1 MVRFGRRPLSEHRR
15 STVRTALLVLL
26 VVVVVVTGLP
36 VMVGGMG
43 MEPCPDC
50 GPATLACSVSC
61 ATLPAAVLVAVA
73 TLFSFMV
80 VAPRRRHGLE
90 FAWSID
96 PPPRVA

>member
-1 MVRFGRRPLSEHRR
+1 MITFGRPPLSEHRR
-15 STVRTALLVLL
+15 SAVRTAFLVLL
-26 VVVVVVTGLP
+26 VVLVVVSGLP

-61 ATLPAAVLVAVA
+61 APLSTAILVAVTA
-73 TLFSFMV
+73 LFSFVV